1 MNMGKRRSEEI
12 EEAVEE
18 ALASIAESPH
28 ADDLEFLTGLVEG
41 IKLQIR
47 SLTKEGTGDDWDE
60 DGGFGEDDHG

>member
-1 MNMGKRRSEEI
+1 MGKRRSEEI

-18 ALASIAESPH
+18 ALATIAESPH

-47 SLTKEGTGDDWDE
+47 SLTKEGAGDDWDGE
-60 DGGFGEDDHG
+60 EGLGEDDDG